1 MLMVALLGIGKFLSG
16 WSFTINSVS
25 SLVGTV
31 LLHVIFH
38 FLLGRFPL
46 LNHLNLS
53 PRVGALSL
61 AVGRENRLIRH
72 RGLIPQA
79 FEVTLG
85 LFALLWALVFHSK
98 KMLCQVRKA
107 DYPTTLGFYLSSGT

>member
-31 LLHVIFH
+31 LLHVIFR
-38 FLLGRFPL
+38 FLL

-79 FEVTLG
+79 FEVPLG
-85 LFALLWALVFHSK
+85 LFAGFVLSCHKIAS
-98 KMLCQVRKA
+98 QVRLDA
-107 DYPTTLGFYLSSGT
+107 

>member
-61 AVGRENRLIRH
+61 AVGRENRLIR
-72 RGLIPQA
+72 QA
-79 FEVTLG
+79 FEVPLG
-85 LFALLWALVFHSK
+85 LFAGFVLSCHKIAS
-98 KMLCQVRKA
+98 QVRLDA
-107 DYPTTLGFYLSSGT
+107 